1 MSPYLYQMNRLE
13 FCNVWKSIKKIGDK
27 EIEVPMSKST
37 FDRRKVWAQE
47 NYPDWRKVFLAGGRV
62 DLKEY
67 QKFETFRS
75 ERYYEDHESPYVKAL
90 RGDQMAYLSWCVL
103 AIMACFLIGT
113 IVNVIE
119 GEKLNVLKEKYRKKH
134 QEVMILSTKKLNKF
148 VDLSKKL
155 VNFKDYSIEEQEEFV
170 SNAIAI
176 YRNNNLGSSAI
187 TTQVARFFLFLVDPR
202 MEVTA

>member
-1 MSPYLYQMNRLE
+1 ML
-13 FCNVWKSIKKIGDK
+13 G
-27 EIEVPMSKST
+27 
-37 FDRRKVWAQE
+37 
-47 NYPDWRKVFLAGGRV
+47 
-62 DLKEY
+62 
-67 QKFETFRS
+67 
-75 ERYYEDHESPYVKAL
+75 
-90 RGDQMAYLSWCVL
+90 L
-103 AIMACFLIGT
+103 AIPWLVIIACFLVGA

-119 GEKLNVLKEKYRKKH
+119 GE
-134 QEVMILSTKKLNKF
+134 
-148 VDLSKKL
+148 KL